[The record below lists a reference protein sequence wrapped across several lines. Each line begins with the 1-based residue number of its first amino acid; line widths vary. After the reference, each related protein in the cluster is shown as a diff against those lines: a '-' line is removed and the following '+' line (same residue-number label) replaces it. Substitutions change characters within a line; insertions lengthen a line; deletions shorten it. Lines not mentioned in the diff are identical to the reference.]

1 MPAGDRKNRPERK
14 TERSRPALCRRHDLP
29 VPTAVL
35 IGRRVA
41 SSYGGKPVEY
51 RIQRSLTR
59 TYHLRVDGAAKS

>member
-1 MPAGDRKNRPERK
+1 M
-14 TERSRPALCRRHDLP
+14 
-29 VPTAVL
+29 PTAVL

-41 SSYGGKPVEY
+41 CFYGGKPVEY